1 MRLVVIRLAAPVGEW
16 MVFSLTEE
24 LWKRVWNMCFGN
36 AYLRA
41 RELGHLY
48 LRCCW
53 LRLLPGGVTSEH
65 FQPAQPTKTCEKAP
79 SPIAA
84 LRKEADTGS
93 QEADTGSP
101 EADTGS
107 WKAARHTHTYW
118 SYCLGDVSGTVLGAR
133 DMEGNKTENSAVME
147 HSVYWGKI
155 INRASKKPWSVLGSI
170 KHCEEK

>member
-1 MRLVVIRLAAPVGEW
+1 MRLVVIRLAAPVGRW
-16 MVFSLTEE
+16 MVLSSTEE
-24 LWKRVWNMCFGN
+24 LWKRVWNMCLGN

-48 LRCCW
+48 PRCCQ

-79 SPIAA
+79 PPIAP

-93 QEADTGSP
+93 READTGSP
-101 EADTGS
+101 EADAGS

-118 SYCLGDVSGTVLGAR
+118 SYCLGDVSGTVLGAG
-133 DMEGNKTENSAVME
+133 DMEGNKTENSAIME

-170 KHCEEK
+170 KHCKEK